1 MFLNRNIHQY
11 TWTSSDRKTHNQI
24 DHLLINRRRHL
35 RTLDIRSFRAADHD
49 TDQYLVVAKVTERL
63 AVNKQAGQRFHVERF
78 NLRKRNKLRVS
89 NQYQIKISNRYAAL
103 ENLSDSKDINR
114 AWENIIENI
123 NISGKEILGLY
134 ELKWHNPWFDDKC
147 LHVFDQRKRA

>member
-1 MFLNRNIHQY
+1 
-11 TWTSSDRKTHNQI
+11 
-24 DHLLINRRRHL
+24 
-35 RTLDIRSFRAADHD
+35 
-49 TDQYLVVAKVTERL
+49 VVAKVRERL
-63 AVNKQAGQRFHVERF
+63 AVSKQARQKIHVERF
-78 NLRKRNKLRVS
+78 NLSKRNELRVR

-123 NISGKEILGLY
+123 NISAKEILGLY

-147 LHVFDQRKRA
+147 LHVFDQRRHA